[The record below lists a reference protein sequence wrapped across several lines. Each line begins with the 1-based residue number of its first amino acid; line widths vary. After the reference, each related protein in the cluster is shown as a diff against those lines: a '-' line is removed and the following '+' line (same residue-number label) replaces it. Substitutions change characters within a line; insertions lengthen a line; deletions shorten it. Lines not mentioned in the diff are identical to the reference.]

1 MLIDTE
7 PHVPRA
13 RRVRATAACAR
24 NRYYRRARLSERKFR
39 EVVRCLALDMSASD
53 TARLTGI
60 SIRSANTIFL
70 KIRQRMAQEC
80 ERRSIFNIM
89 PDDSNCELPAVTAA
103 KALPRCN
110 GKPPLLFGVHRSID
124 SVATELVPHCSSPLL
139 HNIVSGNQELDS
151 VFQSYDWVSRYHGLV
166 DVHRGQYFPVQ
177 LQGSQRSQ
185 GAQALNDSEPFWVY
199 TRRRLQ
205 QFMGIPR
212 HTYYLHLKECEY
224 RFNHLC
230 DDLYAELLALLRK
243 HPL

>member
-103 KALPRCN
+103 KALPRSS
-110 GKPPLLFGVHRSID
+110 GKPPLLFGLHRSNG
-124 SVATELVPHCSSPLL
+124 SVATELVPDCASPLL
-139 HNIVSGNQELDS
+139 RNIVSGDQELAS
-151 VFQSYDWVSRYHGLV
+151 VFQPYDWVSRYHGVV
-166 DVHRGQYFPVQ
+166 DVGLGQYFHMHWHD
-177 LQGSQRSQ
+177 SQYLRSARETN
-185 GAQALNDSEPFWVY
+185 GSEPFWIF

-205 QFMGIPR
+205 RFMGIPR
-212 HTYYLHLKECEY
+212 HTFYLHLKETEY

-230 DDLYAELLALLRK
+230 DDLYPELLALLRK